1 MRKTHYEHSH
11 IARARAHAR
20 PDVMIENEDTTF
32 LVDEAIRRGEGKQ
45 AAHGPLVVET
55 GRHTGRA
62 ARDKFIV
69 VLSV

>member
-1 MRKTHYEHSH
+1 
-11 IARARAHAR
+11 
-20 PDVMIENEDTTF
+20 MIENEDTTF